1 MSEKLVDF
9 SILAYLAKEVCLT
22 SYMSFQLTL
31 FIVID
36 YSPHS
41 HIMCILNF

>member
-9 SILAYLAKEVCLT
+9 SIAYLAKEVCLT
-22 SYMSFQLTL
+22 SYISYQLTL

-36 YSPHS
+36 YGPHF